1 VKNALKSW
9 IVWFM
14 LLAVPLQA
22 FASATMFL
30 CAPVSVRM
38 ESNHQRALAEAPHQ
52 HDVATSLTAA
62 SVTGDVQNVVSDHRH
77 NKADTAHHHA
87 DGKCGSCA
95 SCGCG
100 ASMVPS
106 FTSSVPVVAPHFE
119 SVPFNLAHVPT
130 VAPALPE
137 RPPRV

>member
-1 VKNALKSW
+1 VKNALKSL
-9 IVWFM
+9 IVWVM

-22 FASATMFL
+22 FASATMLL

-38 ESNHQRALAEAPHQ
+38 ESQHQRAVAEAPHQ

-62 SVTGDVQNVVSDHRH
+62 PVTGDVQNAVSDH
-77 NKADTAHHHA
+77 HHA
-87 DGKCGSCA
+87 GGKCGSCA
-95 SCGCG
+95 NCGCG

-106 FTSSVPVVAPHFE
+106 FASSVPVLAPHFE
-119 SVPFNLAHVPT
+119 SIPFNLGHVLN
-130 VAPALPE
+130 VDLAFPE